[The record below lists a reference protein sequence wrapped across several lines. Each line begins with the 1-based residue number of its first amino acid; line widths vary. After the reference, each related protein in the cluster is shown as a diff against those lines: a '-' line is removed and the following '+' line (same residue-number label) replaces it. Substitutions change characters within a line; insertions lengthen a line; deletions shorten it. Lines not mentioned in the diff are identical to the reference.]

1 MSARTAA
8 VPRGGRAPAPRLLS
22 GGMGRPGALRE
33 FLHDEAVGG
42 VALLIGAIAAL
53 VWANVSPGGYESFWH
68 TSADVAGL
76 HLDLRHWINDG
87 LMAVFFFVV
96 GLEIKR
102 ELVTGELRDRRAAL
116 LPAIAAAGGVAV
128 PALLFLAITAGSG
141 QTAGWALP
149 AATDIAFAIGVL
161 ALLGD
166 RVPAGAKLFLLTIAI
181 VDDIAAIAIIAVVY
195 TDTIAVGW
203 LLAAS
208 ATFALVA
215 AMRLAGV
222 PWVMAY
228 VVVGIGAWVAL
239 HESGVHAT
247 IAGVALG
254 LMTPATPVGG
264 REVLVELEHRLHP
277 ISALAIVP
285 LFALAN
291 AGVPLGGGVIGDA
304 LSGRLAWAVVV
315 GLVIGKT
322 LGIAGGTFLGLRGG
336 WGRLPDGVAHAHV
349 WGLAMLGGIG
359 FTVSL
364 FIAQL
369 AYDDPAAIATAKIGI
384 LAASVIAALLGAAT
398 LARTRNASR

>member
-1 MSARTAA
+1 MIRKSFLA
-8 VPRGGRAPAPRLLS
+8 VRDHLS
-22 GGMGRPGALRE
+22 GEAGPGLVLMA
-33 FLHDEAVGG
+33 A
-42 VALLIGAIAAL
+42 AAAAL
-53 VWANVSPGGYESFWH
+53 IVANSPLGETYTRALH
-68 TSADVAGL
+68 TYIGPLSL
-76 HLDLRHWINDG
+76 LHWINDG
-87 LMAVFFFVV
+87 LMAVFFLFV
-96 GLEIKR
+96 GLEVKR
-102 ELVTGELRDRRAAL
+102 EVVAGDLSTPAARRLPVIAAVAGMVAPALVYLLVTRGDPVL
-116 LPAIAAAGGVAV
+116 VH
-128 PALLFLAITAGSG
+128 
-141 QTAGWALP
+141 GWAIP

-181 VDDIAAIAIIAVVY
+181 VDDIAAIAIIAVFY

-203 LLAAS
+203 LLAAGV
-208 ATFALVA
+208 TFAFVA
-215 AMRLAGV
+215 AMRRAGV

-228 VVVGIGAWVAL
+228 VLIGIGAWVEL

-254 LMTPATPVGG
+254 LMTPATPVRG

-291 AGVPLGGGVIGDA
+291 AGVALGGGVIGDA
-304 LSGRLAWAVVV
+304 FSSRLAWAVVV
-315 GLVIGKT
+315 GLVVGKT
-322 LGIAGGTFLGLRGG
+322 LGIAGGTFLGVRAG

-369 AYDDPAAIATAKIGI
+369 AYDDPATIATAKIGI
-384 LAASVIAALLGAAT
+384 LAASVIAALLGAVT
-398 LARTRNASR
+398 LARTRAAAR

>member
-1 MSARTAA
+1 
-8 VPRGGRAPAPRLLS
+8 
-22 GGMGRPGALRE
+22 MGRPGALRE

-42 VALLIGAIAAL
+42 VALLIGAVAAL

-304 LSGRLAWAVVV
+304 LSSRLAWAVVV

-369 AYDDPAAIATAKIGI
+369 AYDDPATIATAKIGI
-384 LAASVIAALLGAAT
+384 LAASVVAAVLGAAT
-398 LARTRNASR
+398 LARTRAAAR

>member
-33 FLHDEAVGG
+33 FLHDEVVGG
-42 VALLIGAIAAL
+42 VALLIGAVAAL

-304 LSGRLAWAVVV
+304 LSSRLAWAVVV

>member
-1 MSARTAA
+1 
-8 VPRGGRAPAPRLLS
+8 
-22 GGMGRPGALRE
+22 MGRPGALRE

-42 VALLIGAIAAL
+42 VALLIGAVAAL

-304 LSGRLAWAVVV
+304 LSSRLAWAVVV

-364 FIAQL
+364 FIAGL
-369 AYDDPAAIATAKIGI
+369 AFDSPALENQAKVGI
-384 LAASVIAALLGAAT
+384 FAASIVGGVLGAAILIT
-398 LARTRNASR
+398 RIGVRARRAADLGSRA

>member
-1 MSARTAA
+1 
-8 VPRGGRAPAPRLLS
+8 
-22 GGMGRPGALRE
+22 MGRPGALRE

-304 LSGRLAWAVVV
+304 LSSRLAWAVVV

>member
-1 MSARTAA
+1 
-8 VPRGGRAPAPRLLS
+8 
-22 GGMGRPGALRE
+22 MGRPGALRE

-102 ELVTGELRDRRAAL
+102 ELVTGELRDRRAAR

-203 LLAAS
+203 LLAAGV
-208 ATFALVA
+208 TFAFVA
-215 AMRLAGV
+215 AMRRAGV

-228 VVVGIGAWVAL
+228 VLIGIGAWVEL

-304 LSGRLAWAVVV
+304 LSSRLAWAVVV

>member
-1 MSARTAA
+1 
-8 VPRGGRAPAPRLLS
+8 
-22 GGMGRPGALRE
+22 MGRPGALRE

-42 VALLIGAIAAL
+42 VALLIGAVAAL

-291 AGVPLGGGVIGDA
+291 AGVALGGGVIGDA

>member
-1 MSARTAA
+1 
-8 VPRGGRAPAPRLLS
+8 
-22 GGMGRPGALRE
+22 MGRPGALRE

-42 VALLIGAIAAL
+42 VALLIGAVAAL
-53 VWANVSPGGYESFWH
+53 VWANVSLAGYEAFWH

-102 ELVTGELRDRRAAL
+102 ELVAGELRDRRAAL
-116 LPAIAAAGGVAV
+116 LPAIAAAGGVAL
-128 PALLFLAITAGSG
+128 PALLFVAITAGSG
-141 QTAGWALP
+141 DTAGWALP

-181 VDDIAAIAIIAVVY
+181 VDDIAAIAIIAVFY

-203 LLAAS
+203 LLAAGV
-208 ATFALVA
+208 TFAFVA
-215 AMRLAGV
+215 AMRRAGV

-228 VVVGIGAWVAL
+228 VLIGIGAWVEL

-254 LMTPATPVGG
+254 LMTPATPVRG

-291 AGVPLGGGVIGDA
+291 AGVALGGGVIGDA
-304 LSGRLAWAVVV
+304 FSSRLAWAVVV
-315 GLVIGKT
+315 GLVVGKT
-322 LGIAGGTFLGLRGG
+322 LGIAGGTFLGVRAG

-369 AYDDPAAIATAKIGI
+369 AYDDPATIATAKIGI
-384 LAASVIAALLGAAT
+384 LAASVVAAVLGAAT
-398 LARTRNASR
+398 LARTRAAAR

>member
-1 MSARTAA
+1 MLEESVHLVGEEGRT
-8 VPRGGRAPAPRLLS
+8 VQ
-22 GGMGRPGALRE
+22 LR
-33 FLHDEAVGG
+33 DRDQ
-42 VALLIGAIAAL
+42 
-53 VWANVSPGGYESFWH
+53 S
-68 TSADVAGL
+68 
-76 HLDLRHWINDG
+76 
-87 LMAVFFFVV
+87 
-96 GLEIKR
+96 R

>member
-1 MSARTAA
+1 
-8 VPRGGRAPAPRLLS
+8 
-22 GGMGRPGALRE
+22 MGRPGALRE

-42 VALLIGAIAAL
+42 VALLIGAVAAL

>member
-1 MSARTAA
+1 
-8 VPRGGRAPAPRLLS
+8 
-22 GGMGRPGALRE
+22 MGRPGALRE

>member
-42 VALLIGAIAAL
+42 VALLIGAVAAL

-304 LSGRLAWAVVV
+304 LSSRLAWAVVV

>member
-1 MSARTAA
+1 VSARTAA

-42 VALLIGAIAAL
+42 VALLIGAVAAL

-304 LSGRLAWAVVV
+304 LSSRLAWAVVV

>member
-1 MSARTAA
+1 
-8 VPRGGRAPAPRLLS
+8 
-22 GGMGRPGALRE
+22 MGRPGALRE

-166 RVPAGAKLFLLTIAI
+166 RVPTGAKLFLLTIAI

>member
-1 MSARTAA
+1 
-8 VPRGGRAPAPRLLS
+8 
-22 GGMGRPGALRE
+22 MGRPGALRE
-33 FLHDEAVGG
+33 FLHDEVVGG
-42 VALLIGAIAAL
+42 VALLIGAVAAL

-304 LSGRLAWAVVV
+304 LSSRLAWAVVV

>member
-1 MSARTAA
+1 
-8 VPRGGRAPAPRLLS
+8 
-22 GGMGRPGALRE
+22 MGRPGALRE

-42 VALLIGAIAAL
+42 VALLIGAVAAL

-102 ELVTGELRDRRAAL
+102 ELVAGELRDRRAAL
-116 LPAIAAAGGVAV
+116 LPAIAAAGGVAL

-141 QTAGWALP
+141 HTAGWALP

-181 VDDIAAIAIIAVVY
+181 VDDIAAIAIIAVFY

-203 LLAAS
+203 LLAAA
-208 ATFALVA
+208 ATFAVVA
-215 AMRLAGV
+215 AMRRAGV
-222 PWVMAY
+222 PWVTAY
-228 VVVGIGAWVAL
+228 VLIGIGAWIEL

-291 AGVPLGGGVIGDA
+291 AGVALGGGVIGDA
-304 LSGRLAWAVVV
+304 FSSRLAWAVVV
-315 GLVIGKT
+315 GLVVGKT

-369 AYDDPAAIATAKIGI
+369 AYDDPATIATAKIGI

-398 LARTRNASR
+398 LARTRSASR

>member
-1 MSARTAA
+1 
-8 VPRGGRAPAPRLLS
+8 
-22 GGMGRPGALRE
+22 MGRPGALRE

-42 VALLIGAIAAL
+42 VALLIGAVAAL

-102 ELVTGELRDRRAAL
+102 ELVAGELRDRRAAL
-116 LPAIAAAGGVAV
+116 LPAIAAAGGVAL

-141 QTAGWALP
+141 HTAGWALP

-181 VDDIAAIAIIAVVY
+181 VDDIAAIAIIAVFY

-203 LLAAS
+203 LLAAA
-208 ATFALVA
+208 ATFAVVA
-215 AMRLAGV
+215 AMRRAGV
-222 PWVMAY
+222 PWVTAY
-228 VVVGIGAWVAL
+228 VLIGIGAWIEL

-291 AGVPLGGGVIGDA
+291 AGVALGGGVIGDA
-304 LSGRLAWAVVV
+304 LSSRLAWAVVV
-315 GLVIGKT
+315 GLVVGKT

-369 AYDDPAAIATAKIGI
+369 AYDDPATIATAKIGI

-398 LARTRNASR
+398 LARTRSASR

>member
-1 MSARTAA
+1 
-8 VPRGGRAPAPRLLS
+8 
-22 GGMGRPGALRE
+22 MGRPGALRE

-42 VALLIGAIAAL
+42 VALLIGAVAAL

-304 LSGRLAWAVVV
+304 LSSRLAWAVVV